1 MRLTRAALC
10 VSLTLATVML
20 SGAPAMADEVAD
32 TGTVAVDESVVT
44 LPNAVLEAASVDPAT
59 ATERDSAADDFVAE
73 QARSGKL
80 VDAAETNA
88 AVVDGVATVW
98 EDGVDLTSVTVT
110 TAAETDSNDVVA
122 QGFEVIGSADPSTED
137 TSDEGD
143 TIVGDEL
150 AADDGVATGLGL
162 SGLASPKGGKFLSG
176 YCSTTSKFGDKLTS
190 CYEKYKIKT
199 STSTRDYYY
208 YGRWATAVGDENCAL
223 CFDAIPT
230 RIDIR
235 SRPWSGSAGAGFA
248 ALVDYWPRAGV
259 KSCNDH
265 TIEISVK
272 DFSGKIPIQ
281 DCEEI
286 NPDPGT
292 TSMRVIYDQGKVFSG
307 RTRGVDMGFAYS
319 TLKGKNPQL
328 ADYSYA
334 KFCTGTYANC
344 DGVAR
349 QDSGW

>member
-1 MRLTRAALC
+1 MRLTKAALC
-10 VSLTLATVML
+10 VSVTVATLLL
-20 SGAPAMADEVAD
+20 SGVPAMADEVAGSS
-32 TGTVAVDESVVT
+32 TAAVEESVVT
-44 LPNAVLEAASVDPAT
+44 LPNTVLEAAADDPAT
-59 ATERDSAADDFVAE
+59 ATQRDAATDEFVAE

-88 AVVDGVATVW
+88 SVVDGVATVW
-98 EDGVDLTSVTVT
+98 EDGVDLTSVKVT
-110 TAAETDSNDVVA
+110 TAAETDSADVVA
-122 QGFEVIGSADPSTED
+122 QNFEVIGSADPSAED
-137 TSDEGD
+137 ISDEGGATVD
-143 TIVGDEL
+143 DEV

-176 YCSTTSKFGDKLTS
+176 YCTTTSKYGDKLTS
-190 CYEKYKIKT
+190 CYEKYKINT
-199 STSTRDYYY
+199 STKTRDYYY

-235 SRPWSGSAGAGFA
+235 SRPWSGSPGAGFA

-281 DCEEI
+281 DCDEI
-286 NPDPGT
+286 NPVPVN

-319 TLKGKNPQL
+319 TSKGKNPQL